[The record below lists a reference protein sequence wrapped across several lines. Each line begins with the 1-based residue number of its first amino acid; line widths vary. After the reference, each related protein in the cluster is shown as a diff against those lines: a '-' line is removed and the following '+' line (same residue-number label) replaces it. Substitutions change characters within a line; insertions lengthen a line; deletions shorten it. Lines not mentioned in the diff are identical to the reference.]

1 MTLWIVLKKVS
12 CCNTYPMCLIDIPSL
27 KVNYTRAVGY
37 NIALRI
43 RKQIFS
49 EDSLPVAAMIND
61 VGVLQLRKGEYS
73 IARTCF
79 SESVRVDS
87 DDAVAADIDNLRF
100 GLNIGRIATIQQK
113 PINASRGI
121 KNQRVSF
128 WQT

>member
-1 MTLWIVLKKVS
+1 
-12 CCNTYPMCLIDIPSL
+12 MCLIDIPSL
-27 KVNYTRAVGY
+27 KVNYTRAIWY

-79 SESVRVDS
+79 SESVFEMTTR
-87 DDAVAADIDNLRF
+87 AA
-100 GLNIGRIATIQQK
+100 QEQ
-113 PINASRGI
+113 
-121 KNQRVSF
+121 
-128 WQT
+128 